1 MAKLLATFKATVTR
15 ILFAAHGFIAI
26 WQVTQNKKEPI
37 YWCLC
42 APIGVLFIEGI
53 FTLAIKKNQE
63 WRWFCPSVF
72 LYLSSIVPAIWL
84 LELDKLDKRT
94 RYQDRM
100 LNETINLAAT
110 VGKDLKDLN
119 KMLGVKI
126 QLPDIQLTAEMWV
139 TLIEQFLMLVLIIGR
154 WMLPK
159 GDLTRDQLS
168 QLLLVYIGTA
178 ADIIEFFDSF
188 KDAKIAN
195 EPVLVLLTLSIWS
208 WSLLQFTIVLS
219 ATRARKPRGGGAQLR
234 DGQADDASCC
244 NVACCNIDVWG
255 IALNILL
262 QDAPFLTF
270 RLLIIVHYKIIT
282 YMNIFFTCKNTLVIL
297 LQLYRLYVV
306 NSENRKAAA
315 TKRRLKMRSK
325 AEQSASRQQQQ
336 KQRKISKR
344 KVADVGDDEPDQ
356 LDAGR
361 KSKSHSRKSRSS
373 SSRKDTGYS
382 TASSQTTAEQRRLR
396 KSTAKPRPGTESD
409 GDDPLPPPIYSD
421 EDDGGDGDDR
431 NQSDGE
437 RVGRRSKDGKDR
449 KSSSRHTDS
458 NKTGGS
464 SSSRRKQRTSLDSDR
479 SEDGADTRQ
488 QRKGRKGAD
497 GAGGSFEI
505 IHEKS
510 STGQK
515 KQQQKKKNN
524 KSKRPASD
532 ELSSSSGATTSGSS
546 SGSE

>member
-344 KVADVGDDEPDQ
+344 K
-356 LDAGR
+356 
-361 KSKSHSRKSRSS
+361 
-373 SSRKDTGYS
+373 
-382 TASSQTTAEQRRLR
+382 
-396 KSTAKPRPGTESD
+396 
-409 GDDPLPPPIYSD
+409 
-421 EDDGGDGDDR
+421 
-431 NQSDGE
+431 
-437 RVGRRSKDGKDR
+437 
-449 KSSSRHTDS
+449 SSSRHTDS